1 LEGLQ
6 TDLIDNPE
14 LQNCKCMDPTGN
26 CMECTHHWSKHMH
39 ITYEN
44 EVIEVAMIDDN
55 VKKMIDKKKII
66 NKLSKRP

>member
-1 LEGLQ
+1 
-6 TDLIDNPE
+6 
-14 LQNCKCMDPTGN
+14 MDEDGN
-26 CMECTHHWSKHMH
+26 CVVCSHHWSKHMH

>member
-1 LEGLQ
+1 
-6 TDLIDNPE
+6 
-14 LQNCKCMDPTGN
+14 
-26 CMECTHHWSKHMH
+26 MECTHHWSKHMH